1 MEAGTNAFLL
11 LFPSVVISMRR
22 RNGRRAYLR
31 ANRNRLRHNRKV
43 KEFNKRAFFRYL
55 RQYLITLMITVSV
68 GYSLVAFGVQSLRI
82 IGQSME
88 PTLDNGDTVLVNKT
102 AYWFRGPQRYD
113 MIAFKQREDG
123 ESYYNVK
130 RVIGLPG
137 ETVTIQDGYVFI
149 DGVALSDLPFDE
161 RIATE
166 GLALDGVTLSDGE
179 YFVLGDNVNNSEDSR
194 FSNMGN
200 ILENEIL
207 GKISYRYLPKENR
220 GKVEGNQ

>member
-1 MEAGTNAFLL
+1 MK
-11 LFPSVVISMRR
+11 R

-43 KEFNKRAFFRYL
+43 KEFNKREFFRSL
-55 RQYLITLMITVSV
+55 RQYLIALMITVSV
-68 GYSLVAFGVQSLRI
+68 GYSLVAFGVQTLRI

-88 PTLDNGDTVLVNKT
+88 PTLNNGDTVLVNKA
-102 AYWFRGPQRYD
+102 AYWFRSPARYD
-113 MIAFKQREDG
+113 LIAFKQREDG
-123 ESYYNVK
+123 ENYYNVK

-137 ETVTIQDGYVFI
+137 ETLTIQDGYLFI
-149 DGVALSDLPFDE
+149 DGTALTDLPFDE
-161 RIATE
+161 KIATE

-200 ILENEIL
+200 ILKNEIL
-207 GKISYRYLPKENR
+207 GKIVYRYLPKENR
-220 GKVEGNQ
+220 GKVE